1 MVERTIRLLK
11 ENGIHDIAIS
21 TDIERYN
28 YLGVQILKN
37 KNKYVHDKFGHVKK
51 SENCWLTAYYPLEE
65 NTCYLAGDVYWTEEA
80 IETIINTKETKF
92 ICAPN
97 IEDGRKNPS
106 IKGREPLGYIVYNQK
121 VFRQAINDLMKEID
135 EGKFK
140 YDPIAWNLYR
150 KLNNLPVDY
159 NGLGNNIFKTKGEY
173 IVIDDLTTDIDCEPD
188 IPRQEK
194 LLKIKRGEFNM
205 VKVEVIESFTLG
217 KYDEIS
223 KSLVRKGAEERGK
236 LFVGDIFECNKEM
249 AEYLTGK
256 NRLNRPFVKIIEIIP
271 DEVKEEKPV
280 VEKPVK
286 KTTRKTTK
294 KTIAK

>member
-1 MVERTIRLLK
+1 
-11 ENGIHDIAIS
+11 
-21 TDIERYN
+21 
-28 YLGVQILKN
+28 
-37 KNKYVHDKFGHVKK
+37 
-51 SENCWLTAYYPLEE
+51 
-65 NTCYLAGDVYWTEEA
+65 
-80 IETIINTKETKF
+80 
-92 ICAPN
+92 
-97 IEDGRKNPS
+97 
-106 IKGREPLGYIVYNQK
+106 
-121 VFRQAINDLMKEID
+121 MKEID

-188 IPRQEK
+188 IPRQEE

-286 KTTRKTTK
+286 KTARKTTK